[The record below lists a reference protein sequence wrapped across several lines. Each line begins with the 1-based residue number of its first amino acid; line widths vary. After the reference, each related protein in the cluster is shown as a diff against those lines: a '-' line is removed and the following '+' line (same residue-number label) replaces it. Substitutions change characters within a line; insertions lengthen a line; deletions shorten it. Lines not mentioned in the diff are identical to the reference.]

1 MDGLYKIETLISN
14 IEEVIVGKR
23 EVIKLL
29 LAGLLSRGHVL
40 IEDVPGLG
48 KTMLVRSLSK
58 SISADFK
65 RIQFTPDLLPSDIT
79 GVSIYNQATTKFE
92 FRPGPVFANII
103 LADEINRTTP
113 RTQSGLLEC
122 MQEYSTTV
130 DGITHKLPEPFFV
143 IATENPIEFYGTYPL
158 PEAQLDRFLMRFGMG
173 YIKEAEEISILENRL
188 KIDPIDQLSS
198 VMKISEILT
207 LMEEVNDVN
216 INRELLV
223 YIVKIINAT
232 RQHPDVKLGA
242 SPRGSLAL
250 MRLSKAFAII
260 NNRDYVVPSDI
271 KTITMPAL
279 NHRIMLYPNSLV
291 KGLKPQEVIEE
302 ILDKIPVPVSQER

>member
-1 MDGLYKIETLISN
+1 MSVIITLENLISN
-14 IEEVIVGKR
+14 IEKVIIGKR

-29 LAGLLSRGHVL
+29 LAGLLSKGHVL

-48 KTMLVRSLSK
+48 KTMLVRALAK
-58 SISADFK
+58 SINAEFK

-79 GVSIYNQATTKFE
+79 GVSIYNQGTGKFE

-122 MQEYSTTV
+122 MQEYAATV

-143 IATENPIEFYGTYPL
+143 IATQNPIEFYGTYPL
-158 PEAQLDRFLMRFGMG
+158 PEAQLDRFIMRFGMG
-173 YIKEAEEISILENRL
+173 YISEYEEINILENRM
-188 KIDPIDQLSS
+188 KKDPIEHLQS
-198 VMKISEILT
+198 VLNIGDILT
-207 LMEEVNDVN
+207 LMDKANQIN
-216 INRELLV
+216 INKDLLA
-223 YIVKIINAT
+223 YIVKIIGST

-250 MRLSKAFAII
+250 MHLSKAYALLD
-260 NNRDYVVPSDI
+260 NRDYVVPSDI
-271 KTITMPAL
+271 KNVAISAL
-279 NHRIMLYPNSLV
+279 NHRIILYPNSIV
-291 KGLKPQEVIEE
+291 RGAKSQEIIKE
-302 ILDKIPVPVSQER
+302 ILEKVHVPV

>member
-1 MDGLYKIETLISN
+1 MAALYKIESLISN

-29 LAGLLSRGHVL
+29 LAGLLSRGHIL

-48 KTMLVRSLSK
+48 KTMLVRTLSK
-58 SISADFK
+58 SISAEFK

-79 GVSIYNQATTKFE
+79 GVSIYNQSTTKFE

-130 DGITHKLPEPFFV
+130 DGITYKLPEPFFV
-143 IATENPIEFYGTYPL
+143 IATENPIAFYGTYPL

-173 YIKEAEEISILENRL
+173 YIDESEEVSILENRL
-188 KIDPIDQLSS
+188 KTDPIDHVSA
-198 VMKISEILT
+198 VMQISEILT

-216 INRELLV
+216 LNRELLT

-232 RQHPDVKLGA
+232 RQHPEVKLGA

-250 MRLSKAFAII
+250 MRLSKAYAII

-271 KTITMPAL
+271 KTVAIPAL
-279 NHRIMLYPNSLV
+279 NHRIMLYPNALV
-291 KGLKPQEVIEE
+291 KGLKPQEIINE
-302 ILDKIPVPVSQER
+302 ILDKIPVPVSVEK

>member
-1 MDGLYKIETLISN
+1 METQPKIERLISN
-14 IEEVIVGKR
+14 IEKVIVGKK

-29 LAGLLSRGHVL
+29 IAGLLSRGHIL

-48 KTMLVRSLSK
+48 KTMLVRALAK

-79 GVSIYNQATTKFE
+79 GVNIYNQSTTKFE
-92 FRPGPVFANII
+92 FKPGPVFANII

-122 MQEYSTTV
+122 MQEYAVTV
-130 DGITHKLPEPFFV
+130 DGTTHNLPEPFFV
-143 IATENPIEFYGTYPL
+143 IATKNPIEFYGTYPL

-173 YIKEAEEISILENRL
+173 YILEGEEVNILEHRL
-188 KIDPIDQLSS
+188 TQDPIDTLQPVFELSD
-198 VMKISEILT
+198 ILN
-207 LMEEVNDVN
+207 LMEKVNHIY
-216 INRELLV
+216 INRDILS
-223 YIVKIINAT
+223 YIVRIINAT
-232 RQHPDVKLGA
+232 RQHADIKLGA

-250 MRLSKAFAII
+250 MRLSKAYALM

-271 KTITMPAL
+271 KNIAIPAL
-279 NHRIMLYPNSLV
+279 NHRIILYPNALV
-291 KGLKPQEVIEE
+291 RGVKPQEIIKEL
-302 ILDKIPVPVSQER
+302 LDKIPVPVEV

>member
-1 MDGLYKIETLISN
+1 METQFQIESLISN
-14 IEEVIVGKR
+14 IEKVIVGKR
-23 EVIKLL
+23 DVIKLL
-29 LAGLLSRGHVL
+29 IAGLLSRGHLL
-40 IEDVPGLG
+40 IEDVPVLG
-48 KTMLVRSLSK
+48 KTMLVRALAK
-58 SISADFK
+58 SISAEFK

-122 MQEYSTTV
+122 MQEYAATV
-130 DGITHKLPEPFFV
+130 DGVTHKLPEPFFV
-143 IATENPIEFYGTYPL
+143 IATQNPIEFYGTYPL

-173 YIKEAEEISILENRL
+173 YISEPEEVNILENRL
-188 KIDPIDQLSS
+188 KIDPIDQLQP
-198 VMKISEILT
+198 VIKISDILSLMNKTNEI
-207 LMEEVNDVN
+207 N
-216 INRELLV
+216 INKDLIA
-223 YIVKIINAT
+223 YIVKITNAT

-250 MRLSKAFAII
+250 MRLSKAYALL

-271 KTITMPAL
+271 KNIAIPAL
-279 NHRIMLYPNSLV
+279 NHRIILYPNSLV
-291 KGLKPQEVIEE
+291 RGAKPHEIIKE
-302 ILDKIPVPVSQER
+302 ILDKIPVPV

>member
-1 MDGLYKIETLISN
+1 MKALTSIESLISN
-14 IEEVIVGKR
+14 IEKVIVGKT

-29 LAGLLSRGHVL
+29 LAGLLSRGHIL

-48 KTMLVRSLSK
+48 KTMLVRALAK
-58 SISADFK
+58 SISAEFK

-92 FRPGPVFANII
+92 FRPGPVFGNII

-122 MQEYSTTV
+122 MQEYAATV

-143 IATENPIEFYGTYPL
+143 IATQNPIEYFGTYPL
-158 PEAQLDRFLMRFGMG
+158 PEAQLDRFLMRFAMG
-173 YIKEAEEISILENRL
+173 YISESEEINILEHRL
-188 KIDPIDQLSS
+188 KTDPIDHIQS
-198 VMKISEILT
+198 VLNVSDIVS
-207 LMEEVNDVN
+207 LMEKSSYID
-216 INRELLV
+216 INKDLIA

-250 MRLSKAFAII
+250 MRLSKSFALL

-271 KTITMPAL
+271 KKIAMPAL
-279 NHRIMLYPNSLV
+279 NHRIILYPNSLV
-291 KGLKPQEVIEE
+291 RGAKPEE
-302 ILDKIPVPVSQER
+302 IIKDILVKVPVPVE

>member
-1 MDGLYKIETLISN
+1 MNGLHIIEDLISN
-14 IEEVIVGKR
+14 IERVIVGKA

-29 LAGLLSRGHVL
+29 LAGLLSKGHIL

-48 KTMLVRSLSK
+48 KTMLVRALAK
-58 SISADFK
+58 SINAEFK

-79 GVSIYNQATTKFE
+79 GVSIYNQSTTKFE

-122 MQEYSTTV
+122 MQEYAVTV
-130 DGITHKLPEPFFV
+130 DGITYRLPEPFFV
-143 IATENPIEFYGTYPL
+143 IATQNPIEFYGTYPL

-173 YIKEAEEISILENRL
+173 YISESEEINILENRL
-188 KIDPIDQLSS
+188 RKEPIDNLQS
-198 VMKISEILT
+198 VLNISKIISLIDKANEINLNKD
-207 LMEEVNDVN
+207 LMA
-216 INRELLV
+216 

-232 RQHPDVKLGA
+232 RHHSDIKLGA

-250 MRLSKAFAII
+250 MRLSKAYALL

-271 KTITMPAL
+271 KNIAIPAL
-279 NHRIMLYPNSLV
+279 NHRIILYPNSLV
-291 KGLKPQEVIEE
+291 KGTKPQKIIEE
-302 ILDKIPVPVSQER
+302 ILDKTPVPVAM

>member
-1 MDGLYKIETLISN
+1 MNGRNTIESLIDN
-14 IEEVIVGKR
+14 IEKIIMGKR

-29 LAGLLSRGHVL
+29 LAGLLSRGHIL

-48 KTMLVRSLSK
+48 KTMLVRALAK
-58 SISADFK
+58 SINAEFK

-79 GVSIYNQATTKFE
+79 GVNIYNQASGKFE

-122 MQEYSTTV
+122 MQEYTTTV
-130 DGITHKLPEPFFV
+130 DGTTHKLPEPFFV
-143 IATENPIEFYGTYPL
+143 IATQNPIEFYGTYPL
-158 PEAQLDRFLMRFGMG
+158 PEAQLDRFLMKFNMG
-173 YIKEAEEISILENRL
+173 YISESEEINILENRL
-188 KIDPIDQLSS
+188 KTDPIDHLQSAINVSDILLL
-198 VMKISEILT
+198 MDKANEI
-207 LMEEVNDVN
+207 N
-216 INRELLV
+216 INKDLLA

-232 RQHPDVKLGA
+232 RRHSDVKLGA

-250 MRLSKAFAII
+250 MRLSKAYALL

-271 KTITMPAL
+271 KNIAIPAL
-279 NHRIMLYPNSLV
+279 NHRIILYANSLV
-291 KGLKPQEVIEE
+291 KGIKPQEIIKEV
-302 ILDKIPVPVSQER
+302 LDKIPVPVEM

>member
-1 MDGLYKIETLISN
+1 MNGLYRIETLISN

-29 LAGLLSRGHVL
+29 LAGLLSRGHIL

-48 KTMLVRSLSK
+48 KTMLVRSLAK

-79 GVSIYNQATTKFE
+79 GVSIYNQATSKFE

-122 MQEYSTTV
+122 MQEYAATV

-173 YIKEAEEISILENRL
+173 YIPESEEISILENRL
-188 KIDPIDQLSS
+188 KTDPIEHLQPVL
-198 VMKISEILT
+198 KISDILS
-207 LMEEVNDVN
+207 MMDEANEVN
-216 INRELLV
+216 INKDLLV
-223 YIVKIINAT
+223 YIVKVVSAT
-232 RQHPDVKLGA
+232 RNHPDVKLGA

-250 MRLSKAFAII
+250 MRLSKAYALI
-260 NNRDYVVPSDI
+260 NNRDYVIPSDI
-271 KTITMPAL
+271 KNIAIPAL
-279 NHRIMLYPNSLV
+279 NHRIILYPNSLV
-291 KGLKPQEVIEE
+291 RGVKPEEVVKE
-302 ILDKIPVPVSQER
+302 ILEKTPVPVEI

>member
-1 MDGLYKIETLISN
+1 MEIQSQIERLISN
-14 IEEVIVGKR
+14 IEEVIVGKK
-23 EVIKLL
+23 EVIKLVI
-29 LAGLLSRGHVL
+29 AGLLSRGHIL

-48 KTMLVRSLSK
+48 KTMLVRAIAK
-58 SISADFK
+58 SISAEFK

-79 GVSIYNQATTKFE
+79 GVNIFNQATAKFD
-92 FRPGPVFANII
+92 FKPGPVFANIV

-122 MQEYSTTV
+122 MQEYSVTV
-130 DGITHKLPEPFFV
+130 DGITHNLPEPFFV

-173 YIKEAEEISILENRL
+173 YILEGEEVNILEHRL
-188 KIDPIDQLSS
+188 TRDPIDTLHSVLMLSDI
-198 VMKISEILT
+198 ISLMEKVKYIYINRDILT
-207 LMEEVNDVN
+207 
-216 INRELLV
+216 

-250 MRLSKAFAII
+250 MHLSKSYALL
-260 NNRDYVVPSDI
+260 NNRDYVVPSDVKSI
-271 KTITMPAL
+271 APPAL
-279 NHRIMLYPNSLV
+279 NHRIALHPTSLV
-291 KGLKPQEVIEE
+291 KGIKPQKIIQDILNEV
-302 ILDKIPVPVSQER
+302 PVPV

>member
-1 MDGLYKIETLISN
+1 MSNLNAIKDLICN
-14 IEEVIVGKR
+14 IEKVIVGKR

-29 LAGLLSRGHVL
+29 LAGLLSRGHIL

-58 SISADFK
+58 SISSEFK

-79 GVSIYNQATTKFE
+79 GVSVFNQATRKFK
-92 FRPGPVFANII
+92 FRPGPIFANII

-122 MQEYSTTV
+122 MQEYTTTV
-130 DGITHKLPEPFFV
+130 DGITHKLPNPFFV
-143 IATENPIEFYGTYPL
+143 IATQNPIEYYGTYPL
-158 PEAQLDRFLMRFGMG
+158 PEAQLDRFLMRFSMG
-173 YIKEAEEISILENRL
+173 YICESEEINILENRL
-188 KIDPIDQLSS
+188 RMEPIEHLQP
-198 VMKISEILT
+198 VMKTSDILSLMDKASRINISRD
-207 LMEEVNDVN
+207 LMA
-216 INRELLV
+216 

-232 RQHPDVKLGA
+232 RQHPDIKLGA

-250 MRLSKAFAII
+250 MRLSKSYALL

-271 KTITMPAL
+271 KNTIIPAL
-279 NHRIMLYPNSLV
+279 NHRIILYPNSLV
-291 KGLKPQEVIEE
+291 KGAKPQEIIQE
-302 ILDKIPVPVSQER
+302 ISNKIPVPVQ

>member
-1 MDGLYKIETLISN
+1 MSVIITLENLISN
-14 IEEVIVGKR
+14 IEKVIIGKR

-29 LAGLLSRGHVL
+29 LAGLLSKGHVL

-48 KTMLVRSLSK
+48 KTMLVRALAK
-58 SISADFK
+58 SINAEFK

-79 GVSIYNQATTKFE
+79 GVSIYNQGTGKFE

-122 MQEYSTTV
+122 MQEYAATV

-143 IATENPIEFYGTYPL
+143 IATQNPIEFYGTYPL
-158 PEAQLDRFLMRFGMG
+158 PEAQLDRFIMRFGMG
-173 YIKEAEEISILENRL
+173 YISEYEEINILENRM
-188 KIDPIDQLSS
+188 KKDPIEHLQS
-198 VMKISEILT
+198 VLNIGDILT
-207 LMEEVNDVN
+207 LMDKANQIN
-216 INRELLV
+216 INKDLLA
-223 YIVKIINAT
+223 YIVKIIGST

-250 MRLSKAFAII
+250 MHLSKAYALLD
-260 NNRDYVVPSDI
+260 NRDYVVPSDI
-271 KTITMPAL
+271 KNVAISAL
-279 NHRIMLYPNSLV
+279 NHRIILYPNSIARGA
-291 KGLKPQEVIEE
+291 KSQEIIKE
-302 ILDKIPVPVSQER
+302 ILEKVHVPV